1 LKKIS
6 FLVYWDIYV
15 PLQSL
20 ILHLEE
26 IMREKPSSRE
36 ESHDNKLL
44 NVSAPL
50 PNKDV
55 PISVAMFEPDKLFNN
70 LSIAQRDSIINYI
83 ITNPET
89 QDLILNNI
97 IANPEAMDRLYRFLI
112 DYNNAH
118 ALIPGKV
125 EFWQLLRKVTV
136 YKESDFYDYDGTDWF
151 D

>member
-1 LKKIS
+1 
-6 FLVYWDIYV
+6 
-15 PLQSL
+15 
-20 ILHLEE
+20 
-26 IMREKPSSRE
+26 MREKPSSRE

-97 IANPEAMDRLYRFLI
+97 ITNPEVMDRSYRFLI
-112 DYNNAH
+112 DYNNAP
-118 ALIPGKV
+118 AIIPGKV